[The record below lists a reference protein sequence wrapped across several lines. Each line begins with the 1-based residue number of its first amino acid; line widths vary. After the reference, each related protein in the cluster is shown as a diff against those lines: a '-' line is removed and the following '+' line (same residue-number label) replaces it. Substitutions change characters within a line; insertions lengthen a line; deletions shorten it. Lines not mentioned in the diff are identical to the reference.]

1 MNTNN
6 ILLIKY
12 HDNDIKYYIN
22 DSNIELENIITNTIS
37 FIKFYINNS
46 DMLIYITLLSNI
58 INDNKPLLYIHNN
71 ENIDTILNNLN
82 YKSFGTMN
90 NIYFHP
96 QNNKL
101 LISYN
106 IPLSYNT
113 IFVFWTGNN
122 KMSLNR
128 INSLHV
134 IIKCTQCNIVL
145 ITPDNLNDYIINN
158 YPIHKTYLYLH
169 YYHRAD
175 YLRCYFMHHYG
186 GGYTDLKRVEQSW
199 LKHFDTINNSKDIWI
214 IGYKEL
220 PSGIINNPESIN
232 ANSLQ
237 ENYHK
242 IVGNGAFIC
251 KNNTKFT
258 SDWYAILNYRLT
270 EYYDLVFHK
279 FPISNHK
286 EQYIYINNKKHKL
299 DTIIHWTNLLGD
311 IIQPLLLKYNKNINQ
326 DLSPPIFENY
336 R

>member
-1 MNTNN
+1 IQN
-6 ILLIKY
+6 
-12 HDNDIKYYIN
+12 
-22 DSNIELENIITNTIS
+22 
-37 FIKFYINNS
+37 
-46 DMLIYITLLSNI
+46 
-58 INDNKPLLYIHNN
+58 NKPLLYIHDNGH
-71 ENIDTILNNLN
+71 IDTILNKLN

-96 QNNKL
+96 QNNSL
-101 LISYN
+101 LISHN

-134 IIKCTQCNIVL
+134 IIKYTKCNIVL

-220 PSGIINNPESIN
+220 LSGIINNPESIN
-232 ANSLQ
+232 
-237 ENYHK
+237 
-242 IVGNGAFIC
+242 I
-251 KNNTKFT
+251 
-258 SDWYAILNYRLT
+258 
-270 EYYDLVFHK
+270 
-279 FPISNHK
+279 
-286 EQYIYINNKKHKL
+286 
-299 DTIIHWTNLLGD
+299 
-311 IIQPLLLKYNKNINQ
+311 
-326 DLSPPIFENY
+326 
-336 R
+336 